1 LTTRVQ
7 VRRSLDKAEF
17 YGPAFS
23 LGYSA
28 AVTAGIIKSI
38 SEENTLDTEAVVALF
53 ANELKDRTVRSI
65 KGDAANSV
73 DGNSPQ
79 RQASGKFRSG
89 SNAVLP
95 TLSEDDDGHGIANN
109 PLHAKQGDGQSQV
122 NGHSVDKPSTSAG
135 AAQETGRPPIS
146 PVFTSP
152 FTNAISNAQP
162 PQSNGQGPPLSRTVT
177 NNSEYTP
184 SEASFH
190 TADSFP
196 TPAPSTSQPSPS
208 AAAATAPSGT
218 SHGATAA
225 TTTAPAPP
233 PPSTAPRLLSLSE
246 GMPEYYVQCAVQ
258 TLIFDTNTSEGNTR
272 KIFIDK
278 FKSACIVSLAQ
289 NALTSA
295 AARGHMQ
302 AGYTGGGCSWLFPG
316 YSVYVGLL
324 VLWRACDVAHRS
336 ERQQQ
341 YECAQER
348 EGGPGRHA
356 AGGAALHRRHA
367 RVHPQQPRGVAGPAV
382 RAREAARHDPADPQR
397 RRGRQQ

>member
-1 LTTRVQ
+1 VQ

-65 KGDAANSV
+65 KGDAANSAE
-73 DGNSPQ
+73 GGGSSPQ

-95 TLSEDDDGHGIANN
+95 TLSEDEDSQGIANN
-109 PLHAKQGDGQSQV
+109 PLHAKQGDGQTQA
-122 NGHSVDKPSTSAG
+122 NGHSVDKPSTSTGG
-135 AAQETGRPPIS
+135 AQDTGRPPIS

-162 PQSNGQGPPLSRTVT
+162 QPSSGQEPPLSRTVT

-196 TPAPSTSQPSPS
+196 TPAPSTSLPSPS
-208 AAAATAPSGT
+208 AAAAIAPSGT
-218 SHGATAA
+218 SHSAGAN
-225 TTTAPAPP
+225 TAPAPP
-233 PPSTAPRLLSLSE
+233 PPSAAPRLLSLSE

-302 AGYTGGGCSWLFPG
+302 AGYTGGGCSWFCPRC
-316 YSVYVGLL
+316 SVYVGLL
-324 VLWRACDVAHRS
+324 VIWRACDDAHWRA
-336 ERQQQ
+336 RQQQ
-341 YECAQER
+341 QCECAQER
-348 EGGPGRHA
+348 QGRPGRHA

-382 RAREAARHDPADPQR
+382 RAGEAARHDPADSQR
-397 RRGRQQ
+397 R

>member
-65 KGDAANSV
+65 KGDAANSA

-109 PLHAKQGDGQSQV
+109 PLHAKQGDGQSQA
-122 NGHSVDKPSTSAG
+122 NSHSVDKPSTSAG
-135 AAQETGRPPIS
+135 AAHETGRPPIS
-146 PVFTSP
+146 PIFTSP

-162 PQSNGQGPPLSRTVT
+162 PQSWGQEPPLSRTVT
-177 NNSEYTP
+177 NNSESTP

-218 SHGATAA
+218 SHGGSAA
-225 TTTAPAPP
+225 TTTAP
-233 PPSTAPRLLSLSE
+233 PPSAAPRLLSLSE

-302 AGYTGGGCSWLFPG
+302 AGYTGGGCSCFCPCC
-316 YSVYVGLL
+316 SIYVG
-324 VLWRACDVAHRS
+324 
-336 ERQQQ
+336 
-341 YECAQER
+341 
-348 EGGPGRHA
+348 
-356 AGGAALHRRHA
+356 
-367 RVHPQQPRGVAGPAV
+367 
-382 RAREAARHDPADPQR
+382 
-397 RRGRQQ
+397 